1 MQNSD
6 NIYNKTNLNILE
18 NKLDALIKEIKNLK
32 ERNKKLKDQINKT
45 DTNQSDIDN
54 FKQERIRKKI
64 ENMIEELDSV
74 LWIILVFIRLILWV
88 N

>member
-74 LWIILVFIRLILWV
+74 L
-88 N
+88 

>member
-6 NIYNKTNLNILE
+6 NIYNKTNLNILG
-18 NKLDALIKEIKNLK
+18 NKLDALIKEIRNLK

-74 LWIILVFIRLILWV
+74 L
-88 N
+88 

>member
-32 ERNKKLKDQINKT
+32 ERNQKLKDQINKT

-54 FKQERIRKKI
+54 SKQERIRKKI

-74 LWIILVFIRLILWV
+74 L
-88 N
+88 

>member
-6 NIYNKTNLNILE
+6 NIYNKTNLNILG
-18 NKLDALIKEIKNLK
+18 NKLDALIKEIINLK

-74 LWIILVFIRLILWV
+74 L
-88 N
+88 

>member
-6 NIYNKTNLNILE
+6 NIYNKTNLNILD

-32 ERNKKLKDQINKT
+32 ERNQKLKDQINKT

-54 FKQERIRKKI
+54 SKQERIRKKI

-74 LWIILVFIRLILWV
+74 L
-88 N
+88 